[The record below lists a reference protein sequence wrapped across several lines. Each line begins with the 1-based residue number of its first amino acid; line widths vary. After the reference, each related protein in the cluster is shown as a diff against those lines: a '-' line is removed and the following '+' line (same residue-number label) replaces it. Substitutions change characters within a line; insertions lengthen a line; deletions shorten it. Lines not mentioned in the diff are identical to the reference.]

1 MAIRSGQFFAP
12 LPLPLPLPRSRR
24 HSFGT
29 IAAVLLLAG
38 LFVGPL
44 AAQSVSPI
52 HHHYRHHVSV
62 VPAVR
67 YDTPHSVDAL
77 DTDLASLQSS
87 RVRSGHWGI
96 IVVSLTRGDTLYT
109 FNPDE
114 PRQPASTMKL
124 FTSALVLDRLGP
136 DYTFATDV
144 LRDGR
149 LDSAGTL
156 DGNLILRGDGDP
168 SLSNRFLRGEPDA
181 PMQSLAR
188 AVAAAGIKHVHGD
201 LIGDASAFEAQRI
214 PTGWL
219 HRYLSASYAARV
231 SALSLNDNLAWVTVA
246 PGAPGEAAV
255 VGLEPSSSALPIT
268 NNVRTVA
275 GSYGARIS
283 VVTGNNGSL
292 QARGWIGA
300 HTGTRLFEVVV
311 EDPALF
317 TVGAFRSALA
327 GVGVHV
333 DGQIRLAPTPG
344 AAVKVTSLASPPL
357 TRIIAAMN
365 RESINH
371 YAELL
376 FRDAVRGPDRS
387 TIGSA
392 DLGDVMLQ
400 RFMTDKVG
408 AGRDAVTVSDGSGLS
423 TLDRIT
429 PRAMVDLLAYADR
442 ASWRSA
448 FHASLP
454 VAGESELLRKRMR
467 RTPAQGNLHA
477 KTGTTNNIVSL
488 GGYVTALDGEILAFS
503 MMYNGYDRWNAKTTI
518 DRMGATLASF
528 VRE

>member
-1 MAIRSGQFFAP
+1 MAIRF
-12 LPLPLPLPRSRR
+12 R
-24 HSFGT
+24 HFHNPPAT
-29 IAAVLLLAG
+29 LVVALLLATA
-38 LFVGPL
+38 LVGRL
-44 AAQSVSPI
+44 EAQSVSPSR
-52 HHHYRHHVSV
+52 HHTRHHVGI

-77 DTDLASLQSS
+77 DTDLSSLMSS
-87 RVRSGHWGI
+87 RVRSGHWGM

-109 FNPDE
+109 FNADE

-149 LDSAGTL
+149 LDSSGAL

-168 SLSNRFLRGEPDA
+168 SLSSRFLRGEPDA

-188 AVAAAGIKHVHGD
+188 SVAAAGITHVHGD
-201 LIGDASAFEAQRI
+201 LIGDATAFEAQLI

-219 HRYLSASYAARV
+219 HRYLGASYAARV

-246 PGAPGEAAV
+246 PGAGGEAAV
-255 VGLEPSSSALPIT
+255 VGLEPSSSAQPII

-275 GSYGARIS
+275 GSYGSRIS
-283 VVTGNNGSL
+283 VWKGPGGSIE
-292 QARGWIGA
+292 ANGWIGS
-300 HTGTRLFEVVV
+300 HCGTRLFEIVI

-333 DGQIRLAPTPG
+333 DGQIRLAQTPG
-344 AAVKVTSLASPPL
+344 AAIKVTSLASPPL

-387 TIGSA
+387 AIGSA

-429 PRAMVDLLAYADR
+429 PRAMVELLSYADR
-442 ASWRSA
+442 APWRTA

-454 VAGESELLRKRMR
+454 VAGESELLRHRMR
-467 RTPAQGNLHA
+467 QTPAQGNLHA
-477 KTGTTNNIVSL
+477 KTGTTNNIISL
-488 GGYVTALDGEILAFS
+488 GGYVTALNGEVLAFS
-503 MMYNGYDRWNAKTTI
+503 IMYNGYDRWNAKTTI
-518 DRMGATLASF
+518 DRMGATMASF
-528 VRE
+528 VRD